1 MICDF
6 MKVKICLKF
15 LVLLIITMTWVGC
28 RNDGPEMA
36 SKTMEVTVT
45 AYNSVPWQTTT
56 TDSDIAAWGD
66 TLKPGMQCIAVSRD
80 LMYVGLTKGAKV
92 QIEGLEGEFEVLDKM
107 NKRYKRRIDIYMGLD
122 VAAAREWG
130 RQKRTITWLVEK
142 EGKFDKR
149 YQYVPA
155 GSPEKS

>member
-1 MICDF
+1 MR
-6 MKVKICLKF
+6 VKIHLKF
-15 LVLLIITMTWVGC
+15 AELLIIAMVWAGC
-28 RNDGPEMA
+28 GDKGPDMA
-36 SKTMEVTVT
+36 AKTMEVTVT
-45 AYNSVPWQTTT
+45 AYNSVPWQTTA

-80 LMYVGLTKGAKV
+80 LMHVGLTKGAKV

-107 NKRYKRRIDIYMGLD
+107 NRRYKRRIDIYMGLD

-130 RQKRTITWLVEK
+130 RQRRTITWLVEK

-149 YQYVPA
+149 YQYVPVD
-155 GSPEKS
+155 SLEKS